1 MGKIFHSYIKKYQFL
16 TPERL
21 YDEFVQYFETKFTK
35 YDSTIYLIAKC
46 KKPYWVKNSIKFLR
60 DYKFSASIKI
70 DDIAYAVEIDMAE
83 FWYDIP
89 FMQQNF
95 PDKYSMA
102 SYFMARSNSLPWRL
116 LPKDLRYKFLSSV
129 DSIKGDGKQL
139 TINCEIMKNSNKET
153 ESLTDIFLYQAI
165 NRYSLPEPKL
175 DIIYIGSSLKS
186 TFSRLQKHE
195 KWGWIQSQKAP
206 DDDLLVYFCE
216 IEGDEIAVNGQLASR
231 NDHGLSRKDET
242 LITEMALINYFK
254 PKKYNEKH
262 VDRDIKYSDRVKN
275 KLINRGYTQVCVEMI
290 LEGNIAKL
298 GSKHI
303 PRYGGHTIYHDIV

>member
-1 MGKIFHSYIKKYQFL
+1 MGKIFQSYIKKYQFL

>member
-1 MGKIFHSYIKKYQFL
+1 MSKIFHSYIKKYQFL

-21 YDEFVQYFETKFTK
+21 YDEFIEYFETKFTK
-35 YDSTIYLIAKC
+35 NDSTVYLIVKC
-46 KKPYWVKNSIKFLR
+46 KKPHWVKDSIKFLR
-60 DYKFSASIKI
+60 NYKFSAKI
-70 DDIAYAVEIDMAE
+70 EIDEIIHDVEIDMAE
-83 FWYDIP
+83 FWHAMP
-89 FMQQNF
+89 FMQENF

-102 SYFMARSNSLPWRL
+102 NYFMARSDSLPWRL

-139 TINCEIMKNSNKET
+139 TINCEIMKNSNKDAK
-153 ESLTDIFLYQAI
+153 SLTDIFLYQAI
-165 NRYSLPEPKL
+165 NHYNLPEPKL

-195 KWGWIQSQKAP
+195 KWGWIQSQKAA
-206 DDDLLVYFCE
+206 DEDILVYFCE
-216 IEGDEIAVNGQLASR
+216 IEGDEFTVNSQLVSR

-254 PKKYNEKH
+254 PKKYNDKH
-262 VDRDIKYSDRVKN
+262 VDRDIKHSERVKN
-275 KLINRGYTQVCVEMI
+275 KLINRGYTQICVEML

-303 PRYGGHTIYHDIV
+303 SQYGEHTIYHDIA

>member
-46 KKPYWVKNSIKFLR
+46 KKPYWVKDSIKFLR

-83 FWYDIP
+83 FWYAIP

-153 ESLTDIFLYQAI
+153 KSLTDIFLYQAI

-303 PRYGGHTIYHDIV
+303 PRYGGHTIYHDII